1 MKDEH
6 IDWLIYHLIEPTGP
20 VTLDDLAHKS
30 GLDLATVT
38 MSILRLEK
46 NLLVEESEG
55 RVRML
60 SFGES
65 LIQCQVRYDPD
76 LPYTIEHGVIREKKR
91 SDP

>member
-1 MKDEH
+1 VKDEH
-6 IDWLIYHLIEPTGP
+6 IDWLIYHLIGP
-20 VTLDDLAHKS
+20 KGSVTFDELAQKS
-30 GLDLATVT
+30 GLDPATVT

-46 NLLVEESEG
+46 NLLVEQCES

-65 LIQCQVRYDPD
+65 LIQCQVRYDPN
-76 LPYTIEHGVIREKKR
+76 LPYTIEHGIIREKKR

>member
-6 IDWLIYHLIEPTGP
+6 IDWLIYHLIEPMGL
-20 VTLDDLAHKS
+20 VTLDDLARKS
-30 GLDLATVT
+30 SLDPATVT

-46 NLLVEESEG
+46 CLLVEQCES

-65 LIQCQVRYDPD
+65 LIQCQVRYDPN
-76 LPYTIEHGVIREKKR
+76 LPYTIEHGIIREKKR

>member
-20 VTLDDLAHKS
+20 VTLDELAHKS
-30 GLDLATVT
+30 SLDPATVT

-46 NLLVEESEG
+46 NLLVEQCEG

-60 SFGES
+60 SLGES
-65 LIQCQVRYDPD
+65 LIRCQVRYDPD

-91 SDP
+91 FDP

>member
-6 IDWLIYHLIEPTGP
+6 IDWLIYHLIEPTGS
-20 VTLDDLAHKS
+20 VTLEEIAHKS
-30 GLDLATVT
+30 GLDPATVT

-46 NLLVEESEG
+46 NLLVEQCEG
-55 RVRML
+55 GVRML

-65 LIQCQVRYDPD
+65 LIWCQVRYDPD